1 MLVRYMRLKDVSR
14 YMRHLF
20 TPVRGLNFMSS
31 LNRRVLFQLT
41 GPRTRASALYNK
53 FDAFGTF
60 FASSDDSMRRVAIV

>member
-1 MLVRYMRLKDVSR
+1 
-14 YMRHLF
+14 
-20 TPVRGLNFMSS
+20 MSS